1 VSDAIFDVL
10 EPLLGAEHLEL
21 IDLEVRSSLVKVTV
35 DRPGGVDL
43 ESLALANRVASDA
56 LDELDPI
63 PGRYTLEVSSPGVER
78 RLRTPAHFEKAVGET
93 VSIRTRPGTSG
104 TRRIEGRLESAD
116 GEGVDVVADEGTT
129 HLTYGEIERA
139 RTVFSWGGAP
149 KPGGSKRTKKSAE
162 SGQGKKQHKSRSS
175 AGARSGAEG
184 SKDATERVT
193 TS

>member
-1 VSDAIFDVL
+1 MGWDSAKIR
-10 EPLLGAEHLEL
+10 EL
-21 IDLEVRSSLVKVTV
+21 FEAMGMKSWVTQ
-35 DRPGGVDL
+35 
-43 ESLALANRVASDA
+43 ASRD
-56 LDELDPI
+56 
-63 PGRYTLEVSSPGVER
+63 
-78 RLRTPAHFEKAVGET
+78 
-93 VSIRTRPGTSG
+93 
-104 TRRIEGRLESAD
+104 
-116 GEGVDVVADEGTT
+116 EGVDGVADEGTT